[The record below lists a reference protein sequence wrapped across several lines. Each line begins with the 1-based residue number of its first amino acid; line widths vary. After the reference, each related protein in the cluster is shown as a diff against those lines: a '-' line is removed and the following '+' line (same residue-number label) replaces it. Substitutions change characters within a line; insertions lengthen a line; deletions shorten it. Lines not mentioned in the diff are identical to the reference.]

1 MSWALPRI
9 TSSWDNVGKIGRI
22 AGWRYKYLNKYSY
35 IYFLMV
41 HMTLNIPKDLHDRMK
56 RYPEIKWSEVA
67 RRSIAEYLV
76 EIADSIDG
84 GELAKLLK
92 AETLEAIKSLD
103 KEEIGEMYREAVR
116 LEWERMKSLTRAC

>member
-1 MSWALPRI
+1 
-9 TSSWDNVGKIGRI
+9 
-22 AGWRYKYLNKYSY
+22 
-35 IYFLMV
+35 
-41 HMTLNIPKDLHDRMK
+41 MTLNIPKDLHDRMK
-56 RYPEIKWSEVA
+56 RHPEIKWSEVA
-67 RRSIAEYLV
+67 RWSIAEYLV
-76 EIADSIDG
+76 ELADSIDG